1 MGTRAVSDILNVQG
15 RFLRSTHLERDFED
29 PAAMAGY
36 VVTNHARQH
45 FKQLSEAL
53 APLSGRRA
61 WRITGDYG
69 SGKSSFALAL
79 AHLLS
84 ASSEDL
90 PASLHDV
97 INTSGHRLPR
107 LLPVLVTGSSAPLAT
122 CLLRALRDAIISR
135 FQRLQPSLLDHPL
148 CAEIDA
154 ALVKAASR
162 GTQDGQEV
170 IGLVRRASQEVRS
183 SGIASGLL
191 IILDEMGKFLE
202 YAIIHPDRQDV
213 YFLQGLAEMAMRS
226 GAAPI
231 LLIGLLHQG
240 FQAYADGLSSA
251 GQKEWE
257 KVSGR
262 FDEILFT
269 LPLEQTTEMI
279 VQALGVTQ
287 YLLPGVLRRE
297 AEEDMRATLSLGWYG
312 SGTSY
317 ALVDAAPGLYPLHP
331 TVVPAL
337 VRLFSNFGQNE
348 RSLFSFLTSTDHFSV
363 GDFAQQP
370 LEEAG
375 FYRLH
380 NLYDYAR
387 AALGHQMSHQSY
399 RNHWS
404 YIDGVI
410 QSFPAESDLDVRV
423 LKTVGLL
430 NLLDLQSLLPTAEA
444 VSLAVVG
451 GEHAPAE
458 GEAVQAALTKLQHGK
473 KALYNRGPTG
483 GYCLWPFTS
492 VNLERAYNDAQRA
505 VGTLETVVPHLKD
518 HLILRPIVARR
529 HYVETGNLRHFHVSY
544 GRLSEIEIAIKE
556 NTRKY
561 AAGGALEADGFIYI
575 LLCESENER
584 ETALAFARSA
594 ATFGSPAVIV
604 GVSPPLIGMSGL
616 IQEVRYWHWILK
628 NTPELSNDTYA
639 AEEVDRQI
647 LAAEQ
652 ALHVRVQSRIG
663 LERSAGGT
671 YELEWF
677 WRGAPV
683 RLRDGRHLLE
693 FLSMVCDETFAS
705 APRVPNELVNRRS
718 LSSAAAAARMRLIE
732 RILVDEAA
740 PYLGMDPK
748 RKPPEM
754 SMYLSVVRAAGLHK
768 RLNATDEPTEHW
780 VFALPD
786 DNQLS
791 DPCRVRPSL
800 LLLERMLEAQ
810 PDARVPV
817 SDLFAEL
824 RHAPYGIRDGLL
836 PLLLAIFHRIHRHEV
851 AMYEDGAFI
860 REVEGDVFMRL
871 IKAPT
876 TFEMQLCRIVGVRN
890 ALFDQLARLLRVE
903 AQHETPHL
911 LDVVVPLC
919 EVAGQLPEYTLFTN
933 QLSPRTNGVRD
944 ALVKTED
951 PSRLLFTELPK
962 ALGFEPFQPTNLSEA
977 QTVDG
982 FIQAI
987 RVALDELRLAYTA
1000 LLDRVAHEIRRTF
1013 SLAQNS
1019 PTEFREE
1026 ISARARQ
1033 ILISVS
1039 EYRLK
1044 ALCLR
1049 LADPALPMTEWLESI
1064 GSLICAKPPSRWRD
1078 LDCDRF
1084 SNDLTQL
1091 AQRFLR
1097 VESVTFAGQPQRDTG
1112 RAVRLVLTQPDGQ
1125 EVEQVLYVTPDE
1137 EGLTAD
1143 LVERLS
1149 TIIVDGDRV
1158 ALAAAAQ
1165 VLWERIG
1172 RGQAR

>member
-1 MGTRAVSDILNVQG
+1 MGVKAIADVLNVQG

-29 PAAMAGY
+29 PSAMAGY
-36 VVTNHARQH
+36 VVTNRARQH
-45 FKQLSEAL
+45 FAQLSEAL

-84 ASSEDL
+84 SGGEDI
-90 PASLHDV
+90 PASLRNAIDL
-97 INTSGHRLPR
+97 NTLEGTR

-122 CLLRALRDAIISR
+122 CLLRAVRDAIRAR
-135 FQRLQPSLLDHPL
+135 FQRLQPSLFDHPL

-154 ALVKAASR
+154 VLASVS
-162 GTQDGQEV
+162 GQETLDSQEV
-170 IGLVRRASQEVRS
+170 IGLVLRASQQVRS
-183 SGIASGLL
+183 SGIGTGLL

-202 YAIIHPDRQDV
+202 YAVVHPERQDV

-226 GAAPI
+226 GDATV

-240 FQAYADGLSSA
+240 FQAYAHGLSAA

-257 KVSGR
+257 KVGGR

-269 LPLEQTTEMI
+269 LPLEQTAELI
-279 VQALGVTQ
+279 IQALGVSQ
-287 YLLPGVLRRE
+287 SSLPERLKWE
-297 AEEDMRATLSLGWYG
+297 AERDMRATLSLGWYG

-331 TVVPAL
+331 TVIPAL

-348 RSLFSFLTSTDHFSV
+348 RSLFSFLTSTEHFSV

-387 AALGHQMSHQSY
+387 AALGHQMAHQSY
-399 RNHWS
+399 RNHWN

-423 LKTVGLL
+423 LKTIGLL

-444 VSLAVVG
+444 VLLAVA
-451 GEHAPAE
+451 GEESAE
-458 GEAVQAALTKLQHGK
+458 RDAVQNTFIRLQQGK
-473 KALYNRGPTG
+473 KAIYNRGSAA

-492 VNLERAYNDAQRA
+492 VNLDRAYNDAQRA
-505 VGTLETVVPHLKD
+505 VGTLDTVVPHLKE
-518 HLILRPIVARR
+518 HLNPRPIVARR

-544 GRLSEIEIAIKE
+544 GRLPEIESAVKE
-556 NTRKY
+556 NAGKY
-561 AAGGALEADGFIYI
+561 EVGGALEADGFIYI
-575 LLCESENER
+575 PLCESEEER
-584 ETALAFARSA
+584 EAALTFARST
-594 ATFGSPAVIV
+594 ATAGPPEVIV
-604 GVSPPLIGMSGL
+604 GVSPPLNGLSGL

-628 NTPELSNDTYA
+628 NTPELAHDTYA

-647 LAAEQ
+647 QAAEQ
-652 ALHVRVQSRIG
+652 TLQARVRNRIG
-663 LERSAGGT
+663 LDRSAGGT

-677 WRGAPV
+677 WRGEHV

-693 FLSMVCDETFAS
+693 FLSGVCDEAFPLS
-705 APRVPNELVNRRS
+705 PRVPNELVNRRA

-732 RILVDEAA
+732 RFFVSEAI
-740 PYLGMDPK
+740 PNLGMDPR

-754 SMYLSVVRAAGLHK
+754 SMYMSVVRAAGLHR
-768 RLNATDEPTEHW
+768 RLNTADEPTERW
-780 VFALPD
+780 GFALPD
-786 DNQLS
+786 EGIML
-791 DPCRVRPSL
+791 DPCCLRPSL
-800 LLLERMLEAQ
+800 LHLERMLEEQ

-824 RHAPYGIRDGLL
+824 RRAPYGIRDGLL
-836 PLLLAIFHRIHRHEV
+836 PLLLAIFYRIHRHEV
-851 AMYEDGAFI
+851 AMYEDGAFL
-860 REVEGDVFMRL
+860 REVEGDAFMRL
-871 IKAPT
+871 IKAPQ

-890 ALFDQLARLLRVE
+890 ALFDQLAQLLRVE
-903 AQHETPHL
+903 AHHETLQL

-919 EVAGQLPEYTLFTN
+919 EVAGQLPEYTLFTRR
-933 QLSPRTNGVRD
+933 LSPRTDSARG

-951 PSRLLFTELPK
+951 PSRLLFTDLPE
-962 ALGFEPFQPTNLSEA
+962 ALGFEPFQPNNPIEA
-977 QTVDG
+977 DTVDG
-982 FIQAI
+982 FVESI
-987 RVALDELRLAYTA
+987 RVTLDELRLAYPA
-1000 LLDRVAHEIRRTF
+1000 LLDRVAHEICRTF
-1013 SLAQNS
+1013 GLERNT

-1026 ISARARQ
+1026 IAARARQ
-1033 ILISVS
+1033 ILVSVS
-1039 EYRLK
+1039 EARLK

-1049 LADPALPMTEWLESI
+1049 LADQALPATEWLESI
-1064 GSLICAKPPSRWRD
+1064 GSLICSKPPSRWRD
-1078 LDCDRF
+1078 LDFDRF

-1097 VESVTFAGQPQRDTG
+1097 VESLTFTGHPQHHIG
-1112 RAVRLVLTQPDGQ
+1112 RAVRLALTQPDGQ
-1125 EVEQVLYVTPDE
+1125 EVEQILYVTPDQ
-1137 EGLTAD
+1137 EGVTAD

-1149 TIIVDGDRV
+1149 AIIVDGDRI

-1165 VLWERIG
+1165 VLWERMG
-1172 RGQAR
+1172 RGQDR